1 MRLSQASNPDCRTAT
16 TMYSRLV
23 AGVSFWLRR
32 GILRNHG
39 FPRALETAFS
49 PNTCL
54 RACVA
59 AQLGLNPETL
69 RHWVRRDE
77 RAAGPSGERAVESES
92 DKDTRIA
99 DMEREM
105 RELRRANEIL
115 RLAAAFFAKE
125 VDLRPP
131 R

>member
-1 MRLSQASNPDCRTAT
+1 MAAAKKYPTELKTRAVGMVRELERELGPGRGAIAR
-16 TMYSRLV
+16 V
-23 AGVSFWLRR
+23 AR
-32 GILRNHG
+32 
-39 FPRALETAFS
+39 
-49 PNTCL
+49 
-54 RACVA
+54 
-59 AQLGLNPETL
+59 QLGLNPETL
-69 RHWVRRDE
+69 RYWVRHDE
-77 RAAGPSGERAVESES
+77 KAERPSGGHVVESES

-125 VDLRPP
+125 VDLQPP